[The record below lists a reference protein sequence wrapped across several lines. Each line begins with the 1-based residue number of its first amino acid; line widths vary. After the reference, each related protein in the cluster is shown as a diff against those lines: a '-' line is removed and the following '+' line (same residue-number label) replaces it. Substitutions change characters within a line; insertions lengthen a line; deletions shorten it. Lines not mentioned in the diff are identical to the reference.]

1 MDSENTRKRVPERAA
16 RKRGDGEGSIDE
28 VREGLWRGRLMV
40 GYKADGKADRCV
52 LRGKRRGE
60 VQKKLAELRQRA
72 EQGTLTEQAID
83 RLTVAG
89 CFTRWSAAAA
99 ATVRPTTWRSDAD
112 LIRLHVPAR

>member
-1 MDSENTRKRVPERAA
+1 VDSENTRKRVPERAA

-40 GYKADGKADRCV
+40 GYKADRCV

-99 ATVRPTTWRSDAD
+99 TVRPTTWRSDAD